1 VVISIPKKKSIEWLD
16 ELSTLKPGS
25 YFTLSTDSGKD
36 SVSEITIL
44 LLEDFR
50 EVFVFYNN
58 KERDEEMERIKDTVR
73 G

>member
-1 VVISIPKKKSIEWLD
+1 
-16 ELSTLKPGS
+16 LSTN
-25 YFTLSTDSGKD
+25 FGKD

-44 LLEDFR
+44 LLKDFR

-58 KERDEEMERIKDTVR
+58 KERDGEMERIKDTVS